1 MGNLKKQQKKI
12 TKKKITKKKESRPM
26 TALNEKKKH
35 EGNNQII
42 WENEH
47 ARYLNLVKLKGCT
60 LVITGLVMFSFSS
73 FQQQIFKETKRIVFV
88 FLVPPK
94 LKRER

>member
-1 MGNLKKQQKKI
+1 LGIDYKRNHSKI
-12 TKKKITKKKESRPM
+12 
-26 TALNEKKKH
+26 
-35 EGNNQII
+35 
-42 WENEH
+42 
-47 ARYLNLVKLKGCT
+47 LVKLKGCT

-94 LKRER
+94 LKRERERDRERERERERKKERKKERVFHVNVSYLTIKI